1 MSRKLIRKQKMRPET
16 LPTSSEENNPERISY
31 MDLIIKELACIK
43 VAIEKID
50 EIITEPSFQSE
61 LKLNYEQMEEIKVI
75 LYNLLK
81 DAAAIIIGH
90 RKEIDWKTITNEIQS
105 YVKESNTYHPQ
116 RANDPNFQLKTLLR
130 YIFERLTAAFTHAG
144 NLYTTEGALELR
156 EKLNNYKTK
165 IDEIYNSLYGG

>member
-1 MSRKLIRKQKMRPET
+1 MRPDT
-16 LPTSSEENNPERISY
+16 LPESSSGRNNPERISN
-31 MDLIIKELACIK
+31 MDLIVKEFACIK

-81 DAAAIIIGH
+81 DAADIIRGN
-90 RKEIDWKTITNEIQS
+90 RKDTDWKTITNEIQS
-105 YVKESNTYHPQ
+105 YVKESSIYYSQ
-116 RANDPNFQLKTLLR
+116 RVNDPNFQLKTLLR
-130 YIFERLTAAFTHAG
+130 YIFERLTAAFIHAG
-144 NLYTTEGALELR
+144 NLYTTKGALELR

-165 IDEIYNSLYGG
+165 IDEIYNSLYGGVMK